1 MTRPTARTRR
11 HQLLAR
17 SALAGLG
24 VAVAIGAS
32 PALAQVTGVGTITST
47 DSNSGPVGVV
57 SGSGATDI
65 TTGASRSIV
74 NWTSLSVTPTEALN
88 FYFNNRSDIVLN
100 RVAGSASIDGILNGC
115 LATCG
120 TTGGNIWILSAGGVV
135 IGGNAQI
142 STGGFLA
149 STGGLTDT
157 DFLDGDMNFAFTGA
171 ANGSTISV
179 ASGAQITT
187 NGGTLALI
195 APVVTTAAGSTLT
208 GSGGG
213 DVVYGSAQNYNVT
226 FAPTGADDLDLIS
239 FQVPAQTDGAGGTPG
254 LTLNGTTTANQ
265 VFAAVVSKS
274 SVATSIL
281 LGGAIT
287 ATAASGENGDI
298 VLSAGSGFTNG
309 VADTPMGFDGS
320 ITQNTTSTLTADNIT
335 LRASDDI
342 AVDEITATG
351 RVWLDS
357 QWGGISQT
365 GAITANV
372 LRAEAGGDVILTNT
386 GNDFNFLTYIEA
398 QGLTGIDIVDAD
410 GFVIDSYI
418 YHFGGGTRTASLTAL
433 TGSISATGSGVI
445 NVGTLNVSAAGG
457 SIDLGSAANNTI
469 NLGTITAGAGD
480 FSYRSLL
487 DVNLAGVITAS
498 NVTLNSSAGAI
509 TESGGGAILASS
521 LTASA
526 STGISLSNANNDVST
541 IAGLSN
547 SGSGDV
553 VYGQADG
560 FQITG
565 AVTAVGQGLSLSST
579 NGSITQTATG
589 IITTDLLNASAGD
602 DLILDQANVVGG
614 VGNLM
619 AGGGAGDDLV
629 FNSTVG
635 FGISG
640 TVGGDDVT
648 LTSGGSIG
656 QGATSRVIA
665 NLLTLDAAG
674 GIDLG
679 NFSFGTGNDI
689 DALGLVTAG
698 GAVSIGAISAID
710 LTADIDTNGGN
721 LSLISRLGISQ
732 SGGVLRVN
740 TLSGQVFTGTF
751 TLNQANEVTALGHIF
766 ADGAGGFT
774 FRNTGDVI
782 LNGLMQASGDTI
794 SLTSDTGAVVQN
806 GPGITAGALS
816 VSAQTGISLDRSNG
830 FGALTALTTA
840 AGDITF
846 RNFGG
851 FDLAG
856 AVSGDRVSLTSTAG
870 AITQSGGSITADFLT
885 ASAGGALTL
894 GQTNA
899 VATLGVLTAGG
910 TGDIT
915 FVNSGDLELTGD
927 ITSGSGGGVSITST
941 GGAIDQAL
949 GAITADWLKLNAAT
963 TITQASGATL
973 TSTALSLTSG
983 GNVSLGEAN
992 SFTAIYD
999 LAVGGD
1005 LTLRN
1010 AGSIDMGPTLS
1021 GFYNSGGALTL
1032 TSDTGSI
1039 TTTGAGVVTSRLT
1052 ASAAGSITLDGT
1064 IASLGDVTAGGNIL
1078 LNTYTTAMDLTGD
1091 VTGSGV
1097 SLYADGAVTQSGGK
1111 IDASRL
1117 NVITNGAI
1125 SLTGANE
1132 IDVVGRLETDQ
1143 VLSGTGADI
1152 TLRNVGNIVLDYM
1165 VGAPGATVTLT
1176 SDTGAITQTG
1186 FGTLTANR
1194 LVASAAG
1201 NITLYDGVNNVA
1213 TIGGLASVSGDIV
1226 YRDVDSFDLQGD
1238 ITANSAFRGVMLVA
1252 AGSGTITQTSGVL
1265 DVGYFRGVTGGS
1277 ITLGGANQIR
1287 RLISTLIGNGAL
1299 TLNTTTG
1306 LSVDG
1311 TVSAN
1316 TVSLTSAGA
1325 ITQANNA
1332 QIWTTTLNASA
1343 VTGINLAYSG
1353 FGANNIGNLGVISN
1367 TTSGGITI
1375 ANSYPFM
1382 NLTGNI
1388 TAAGQAVSLSNAMA
1402 GITQTGGIVTADTL
1416 SLSATGGISVTG
1428 NNLVGSLG
1436 AVTAGGNFA
1445 FTNVGDI
1452 DLTGNVDVGAN
1463 TVSLISTI
1471 GHIFQPGGIITANV
1485 LNLSAGGSGG
1495 ISLNRANA
1503 VTSLGAVTSNG
1514 HILFRNAGDVVV
1526 GGDIIANGFDVTL
1539 RSNSGSITQTA
1550 GNDITSNSLQVIAQT
1565 GATLTNAGNAI
1576 NELAWVDVSSGG
1588 FAFSQTGGFQIGG
1601 PVLASGQT
1609 VSLTSLSGAI
1619 TQNSGSVLQART
1631 LNASAAGTL
1640 TLNQANNV
1648 TNLGVISTG
1657 GSFLFRDVDGF
1668 NLTGNVTAASQVV
1681 MLAQSGS
1688 IEQTGGII
1696 TADDINAMASVDILL
1711 GGANQIN
1718 TISALSASRNLLYRQ
1733 VGDLSVPTISA
1744 SGTVSLYSTTGDI
1757 TQTGTI
1763 TADTLVLGAGDDIIL
1778 GQNFITKL
1786 GQIDAGGDFTA
1797 ADANGLSVGALG
1809 LTGNIT
1815 VGGAMTLVNPGAI
1828 FQTSSTAIIA
1838 GSLFIDTDGAL
1849 SATGANSI
1857 SGNTRLSATG
1867 VAFNAVGD
1875 LTLQVNV
1882 TGFATIVSDGAVE
1895 IGGVGASTGDTLSIE
1910 AANGISQTQTLT
1922 FTNFGNLTNTTA
1934 GGIDLTNSSWL
1945 NLTGA
1950 INAANQYVALNVVTG
1965 GILQMSGST
1974 ITAQRL
1980 GMTTTQGALLGEMNN
1995 VAELG
2000 DVNVGT
2006 HNLLFRTLGDLL
2018 IDGDVTSALSVNL
2031 TSATGSIGQS
2041 AGSDITA
2048 GTLYVMAE
2056 TGISLT
2062 NAGNDV
2068 GMLGT
2073 MINLGSSGGIAYAQT
2088 DGFQIDSVVRALNQT
2103 VSLTSIAGG
2112 ISETGTVFAQIEAGT
2127 LNISAGGAVTLHRG
2141 NDVNNLGV
2149 VSAVGGFTFN
2159 DTDGFNLTGNVTG
2172 GGAVVLDAQ
2181 AGSIVQTG
2189 GVITATS
2196 IDAAAAGNLDLGSAN
2211 VVGAVTALSAGGDIL
2226 YRQVGNLSVP
2236 AITASGSLSLYST
2249 TGSISQTGALS
2260 AATLN
2265 LGAAT
2270 GILLGNG
2277 GNDIGALGNLSNAPS
2292 GNITFL
2298 NVDGFDLTGAITAG
2312 GSQFVS
2318 LSALSGGITQQAG
2331 GSITAQALSVVA
2343 WDGATLGGDNDVDA
2357 LGVIIGGPSF
2367 VFNDIDDVDISG
2379 ALNAQAADLTAGGAI
2394 TQSTGSLNVGT
2405 LSLTAASVALD
2416 GSNTITMLGDVDVTG
2431 NMSLSDV
2438 DGITLDGVQAVDG
2451 TLALTA
2457 GTFVTQQGG
2466 GLEVG
2471 RLEIDAGTGVA
2482 INLTANDIDTLGDI
2496 TSTSGSISII
2506 KNAFGPLVIDGDI
2519 SAAASGQTIYINGF
2533 ASGITMTAAGSLT
2546 AGANIDLVAGGN
2558 LVLGDINA
2566 GGTLNILAAGS
2577 SVSSLAAPTIVA
2589 ARLTGTATAG
2599 SFILTG
2605 ANIDID
2611 QIGNIEVGNTFSIT
2625 GNNGPLELAGVIT
2638 AQTVSLG
2645 TTGALTQL
2653 GGNVDTTTGSF
2664 SAGGALT
2671 MTTLNS
2677 VDTVS
2682 LNGASITYN
2691 GSGSFAANVVTS
2703 TGAVSLTSSGKI
2715 TQTAL
2720 TGRIV
2725 ADSLT
2730 ASAATGLEFFGGQN
2744 DIRLLAG
2751 LSSTSG
2757 GVTYRDMG
2765 GFQITGN
2772 IDAAGQTVELVSDGT
2787 GADGTDVTQSGG
2799 VITANR
2805 LQGTSAGDLLF
2816 ASANVVGQL
2825 GYLNAGGNIRYR
2837 GAASFT
2843 LQDNVN
2849 ASGGLILNS
2858 DTGSIQQ
2865 FGGSIIANGFA
2876 GTAAQGISLSRVN
2889 DVNFLGAVDS
2899 GAGDFNFRDDN
2910 SFDIAGLITSDT
2922 SIMLQAGGSIN
2933 QTSGSIVTGSL
2944 SIFTNG
2950 AAFLNGAGNDI
2961 DNLGLS
2967 TVMNGMLFIDIDGF
2981 TINDRIFSTALV
2993 SLGATTGD
3001 ILEVAGGY
3009 VSSQGLSVYAS
3020 AGEVDFSGDN
3030 VIGTIGDLVAD
3041 DDLTFHEV
3049 DGFTMSGTITGD
3061 AIKLTVAGGGINQTG
3076 GVITGDSLQVSAVT
3090 GISLAQAG
3098 NDVDTVLGLSTSSG
3112 GITLADADDLRI
3124 DGSVTATGQGVAFY
3138 VGGDL
3143 TQSFTGVITAG
3154 MVYGTAGGDFALSDA
3169 INTFGQLGT
3178 INADRIAIN
3187 TTGGLNLTSDLT
3199 ATSGVELKADNF
3211 ITQSTGAAITG
3222 TTLRAQADGD
3232 IILDQANDLDSIT
3245 LLYSDL
3251 GDITYNDVDGFSLDG
3266 GGYSDFWSSGVFI
3279 LTAGGTGDITQTGA
3293 ALRAGTLLVNAG
3305 GNVTLDLD
3313 NRIDLL
3319 GDSSAGGSL
3328 FKVVNLGNLTIAGD
3342 ISVAGATGSVE
3353 LISQTGEVEQTSG
3366 EIDAYKVGGASAG
3379 DFILTDFTG
3388 VLGDITTTAGDIDI
3402 SNAGDIVLF
3411 GTLHTD
3417 NADNVTL
3424 NSTGGSI
3431 FHGSG
3436 RVETGTLTLEA
3447 AIGIALDGAQGND
3460 IERLGTV
3467 STYSNFAFRN
3477 DDSFE
3482 LTGDIDVTMIGGGVV
3497 LTSDTGAITQTDG
3510 VITAYGLNLRAVTGL
3525 DLTSAN
3531 MVSQLSLTNS
3541 GVGDVYVFN
3550 GRTITVGTAS
3560 NLGGVL
3566 EIGATAGDILATG
3579 GIEAATIRLIS
3590 AAGIEVAG
3598 LEATGDI
3605 LVDATNGDAVVGAI
3619 VVGDDATVQAVN
3631 GSARVGSALLLGSAD
3646 NEANGQNL
3654 IIAAGSGDAVLGAED
3669 EASITA
3675 GADLFR
3681 VSGVG
3686 GVFVSSVSGNAS
3698 AFLDSTNTRV
3708 SLTATNGDAAYVVAA
3723 GDLLA
3728 GNVSGLNVSLKAAN
3742 GLVDANSVTVGGGDY
3757 TLYGQ
3762 DFSAGAFG
3770 FTGAARDI
3778 AVTDTSGDLTIT
3790 ANLLAQRDLTIAVL
3804 SGDLIGVGPAGVGAG
3819 VGGSGDLSVEAQNIV
3834 IDAIGATGDVTLDV
3848 GATGDVDVGVLFV
3861 GADYNLTGGSFSAGA
3876 LSPIGPMAGTW
3887 TLVDGGGFNFSG
3899 LTLTY
3904 NGDIDISAGDDIT
3917 GGNVQ
3922 SINGSVTIYGPSAID
3937 IQNLYAATD
3946 ITVTTTGD
3954 LTLDSA
3960 TAYGGD
3966 ISVTGGDSLT
3976 VEGFLDA
3983 AGDVTARATGG
3994 TADVAAATSG
4004 GSIIVATT
4012 GGDAILG
4019 AASLTGATGDLTVFA
4034 DGGGD
4039 VIFGVLD
4046 YSTVSTDNVFSRAA
4060 GSTGTVT
4067 LASITGDVTA
4077 NLWSSARI
4085 DMVQAYLD
4093 AEVSTETGDLDIGQ
4107 IVSAGGEIY
4116 AEAVDGDLT
4125 VGEAFAST
4133 GFLGLYSGGDLTIL
4147 DSAFGD
4153 AGVEIETAGLLDAS
4167 LASAI
4172 TSGGDMSL
4180 TGGSVQVTDVAA
4192 EGDLSIAAVGTGG
4205 DVYVEFAETEGLL
4218 IIGALDGAATLRAA
4232 EVADGIQL
4240 FAFGDVTLGADSR
4253 SLITSDN
4260 RATITVGGCGCGP
4273 GDITVVSQDGDVR
4286 VNLNAVTG
4294 VFDAIG
4300 AGINGDVDVT
4310 LMTGNLTIADLAG
4323 YNITVDVQAGTLE
4336 TGYGDPSTYGVFL
4349 SGGNYNVTA
4358 NSFLGNALTPNLP
4371 FATMNDYVVVQRLG
4385 ALDMTGM
4392 SVTAQGEI
4400 LINVRNGALTGDA
4413 QLTADGNISVSARGI
4428 AVDTVDAGGDV
4439 TLNAATDNINVAT
4452 GVTVDGDY
4460 TLTGG
4465 NFLGATLSPL
4475 GLKAGDLLITDTVGD
4490 FDYSA
4495 VSLSYGGDITLFTQV
4510 GSIIGGDI
4518 TSATGDIYL
4527 QGQNGVLVEDL
4538 SAVNGQVDAYAYG
4551 AAGVLVTSATAND
4564 RINIYTIGGGARL
4577 GAAALLGTGSNALSL
4592 NASTTGAAVLGAAN
4606 PGAITGLHT
4615 FTSAGSTTEASVQAT
4630 SGTATVNLYSAEGP
4644 LRVSGGGDVAVAVL
4658 DGDLELASA
4667 YSANGRIDVD
4677 GPNGQLTIGALY
4689 ALTDVDIT
4697 GVDVALNDAT
4707 IGGDLTV
4714 DATGDI
4720 AFDGPAGSLL
4730 GRVKVTGDVT
4740 LVAAGGVSQDSDAGI
4755 LASSLTLN
4763 AGDGASLLG
4772 VNQITELLDITVA
4785 SGGFSYRGVAS
4796 AGYYISGTINAAGQ
4810 TVELRAD
4817 NGPIGETAGGR
4828 IIAQRLTGSAG
4839 GHVTLMR
4846 DNEIAELGDFEAGGG
4861 SILALNVDGHLTID
4875 GTVGAFGLAIHA
4887 DGMTIAST
4895 GQVLASGPGD
4905 AIVLAS
4911 NGTFTNNSG
4920 ADALLATGGRWLIYT
4935 QAYNDPT
4942 GSTAAD
4948 NYGGLDGKSYYG
4960 TSYDVS
4966 TLSFSGPINAGNR
4979 FVHAYQPILTV
4990 TPNSLTT
4997 TYNGQIPTL
5006 TALLTGLVNGDLA
5019 ADAWSG
5025 SPLISGA
5032 TSKNVGTYGLIAS
5045 LGTLL
5050 SDMNYG
5056 FAFGTG
5062 SLTIDPKVISG
5073 TVVADDKTYDGADD
5087 ATGSIILTGVVT
5099 GDDLTA
5105 SATYSFDDRNAGV
5118 GKTVT
5123 ANGAA
5128 LGGVDA
5134 GNYVLDPLATTI
5146 ADILRKVLTGT
5157 VIADN
5162 KTYDGSGAA
5171 TGSVTLGGVVAG
5183 DTVSAVGG
5191 TYAFAD
5197 KNAGA
5202 GKTVTASGVGL
5213 TGADAANYDLGPL
5226 ATAVADILRKSITGA
5241 LTADDKTYDGGLTT
5255 TGSIGLT
5262 GVIAGDTVDASGTYA
5277 FGDKT
5282 AGAGKTVTASGVTLS
5297 GADADNYDLTA
5308 VATSIAD
5315 ILRKAL
5321 TGAVVADDKT
5331 YDGGAGATGSITLD
5345 GLVAGDTVQADG
5357 TLTFAD
5363 RNAGVDKVV
5372 TASGVVLSGADA
5384 ANYDLGPIA
5393 AAVADILRRQLTGT
5407 LTADGKTYDG
5417 TTTAAGS
5424 IALAGIVAGDTVGA
5438 TGTFAFAD
5446 KNAGAG
5452 KAVTATTTALT
5463 GADAGNYV
5471 LDPVAA
5477 AVADIL
5483 RKAITASLIIDDK
5496 TYDGTT
5502 TGTGSVT
5509 LAGVI
5514 AGDTVG
5520 AGGTYSFADANAGA
5534 DKTVTVSGVTLNG
5547 ADAGN
5552 YTLTGVPGTS
5562 IADILR
5568 RQVTVT
5574 ADDRFKLFG
5583 QIDPALTYTVTSG
5596 SVVVGDSFTGF
5607 IARVAGEMYGT
5618 YAIGQGDLAL
5628 SQNYVLT
5635 FIPGE
5640 FEVRVLPSGGQDGS
5654 AALKYLRKP
5663 ASWTLNWD
5671 PSANLTGDGEP
5682 ICIDPICPGDVGEND
5697 AADESL
5703 VQTASLAGWRRF
5715 LPGAMFGV
5723 KVSVD

>member
-1 MTRPTARTRR
+1 MGRHQPDRRDHRQRAEGRGGRRRHPHQHRQRLQLRDLYRGPGPDRHRHRRRGRLRHRQLHLPFRRRDPDGQPDRPDRLDQCDRLRR
-11 HQLLAR
+11 HQCRDAERERGRRLHRPRLRGQQHHQPRHDHRRRRRFQLPVPARREPRRRHHRQQRHPELQRRRDHRERRRGHPGLEPHRLGFDRHQPLQRQQRRLHHRRPEQQRQRRCRLWPGRRLPDHRRCDRRRPGPKPVLHERLDHPDRDRDHHHRPAQRQRGRRPDPRPGQCRRRRRQPDGRGRRRGRLRHQRHGRRRRRHPDQWRVDRPGRDKSGHRQPADPRRRRRHRPGQLLLRDRQRHRRAGPGDRRRRCVHRRHLGHRPDRRHRHQRWKPVAHLAAGHQPVGRRAQGQHLERPGLYRDLHAEPGQRGHGPRPYLRGRRGGLHLPQHGRRHPEWPHAGFWRHHLPDVGHRRRRAERPRHNRGSAERIRANRDQPRPLQRLRRAHGADHRRRRHHLPQLRRLRPCRRGLRGPCEPHLHRRRHHPERREHHRRFPHRLGGRRPHPGPDQRGRDPGRPHGGRDGRHHLRQQRRPRADWRYHLRLGRRRVDHLDRRRDR
-17 SALAGLG
+17 SG
-24 VAVAIGAS
+24 
-32 PALAQVTGVGTITST
+32 PRRDHRRLAQ
-47 DSNSGPVGVV
+47 
-57 SGSGATDI
+57 AE
-65 TTGASRSIV
+65 RSHH
-74 NWTSLSVTPTEALN
+74 NHPGQRGDAHQHRA
-88 FYFNNRSDIVLN
+88 FADQRGQ
-100 RVAGSASIDGILNGC
+100 RVAGRGEQLHRH
-115 LATCG
+115 LR
-120 TTGGNIWILSAGGVV
+120 
-135 IGGNAQI
+135 
-142 STGGFLA
+142 
-149 STGGLTDT
+149 
-157 DFLDGDMNFAFTGA
+157 
-171 ANGSTISV
+171 
-179 ASGAQITT
+179 
-187 NGGTLALI
+187 
-195 APVVTTAAGSTLT
+195 
-208 GSGGG
+208 SGGG
-213 DVVYGSAQNYNVT
+213 RRPDAAQRRQHRYGPHAQRFLQLRRRAHPDVRHRQHHHHRRWGGHL
-226 FAPTGADDLDLIS
+226 APDRVRGWFDHPRRHDRLARRRDRRR
-239 FQVPAQTDGAGGTPG
+239 QHPAQYLHHRHGPDRRRHRLRRQPVRRWGGHPERRQDRCEPPQRHHQRRHQPDRRERNRCGRPARDRPG
-254 LTLNGTTTANQ
+254 LERDRRRHH
-265 VFAAVVSKS
+265 AAQCRQYR
-274 SVATSIL
+274 ARL
-281 LGGAIT
+281 HGRGHRR
-287 ATAASGENGDI
+287 DHP
-298 VLSAGSGFTNG
+298 
-309 VADTPMGFDGS
+309 DR
-320 ITQNTTSTLTADNIT
+320 
-335 LRASDDI
+335 LRHA
-342 AVDEITATG
+342 
-351 RVWLDS
+351 
-357 QWGGISQT
+357 
-365 GAITANV
+365 
-372 LRAEAGGDVILTNT
+372 
-386 GNDFNFLTYIEA
+386 
-398 QGLTGIDIVDAD
+398 
-410 GFVIDSYI
+410 
-418 YHFGGGTRTASLTAL
+418 H
-433 TGSISATGSGVI
+433 
-445 NVGTLNVSAAGG
+445 
-457 SIDLGSAANNTI
+457 
-469 NLGTITAGAGD
+469 
-480 FSYRSLL
+480 
-487 DVNLAGVITAS
+487 
-498 NVTLNSSAGAI
+498 
-509 TESGGGAILASS
+509 
-521 LTASA
+521 
-526 STGISLSNANNDVST
+526 
-541 IAGLSN
+541 
-547 SGSGDV
+547 
-553 VYGQADG
+553 
-560 FQITG
+560 
-565 AVTAVGQGLSLSST
+565 
-579 NGSITQTATG
+579 
-589 IITTDLLNASAGD
+589 
-602 DLILDQANVVGG
+602 
-614 VGNLM
+614 
-619 AGGGAGDDLV
+619 
-629 FNSTVG
+629 
-635 FGISG
+635 
-640 TVGGDDVT
+640 
-648 LTSGGSIG
+648 
-656 QGATSRVIA
+656 
-665 NLLTLDAAG
+665 
-674 GIDLG
+674 
-679 NFSFGTGNDI
+679 
-689 DALGLVTAG
+689 
-698 GAVSIGAISAID
+698 
-710 LTADIDTNGGN
+710 
-721 LSLISRLGISQ
+721 
-732 SGGVLRVN
+732 
-740 TLSGQVFTGTF
+740 
-751 TLNQANEVTALGHIF
+751 
-766 ADGAGGFT
+766 
-774 FRNTGDVI
+774 
-782 LNGLMQASGDTI
+782 
-794 SLTSDTGAVVQN
+794 
-806 GPGITAGALS
+806 P
-816 VSAQTGISLDRSNG
+816 
-830 FGALTALTTA
+830 
-840 AGDITF
+840 
-846 RNFGG
+846 
-851 FDLAG
+851 
-856 AVSGDRVSLTSTAG
+856 
-870 AITQSGGSITADFLT
+870 
-885 ASAGGALTL
+885 
-894 GQTNA
+894 
-899 VATLGVLTAGG
+899 
-910 TGDIT
+910 
-915 FVNSGDLELTGD
+915 
-927 ITSGSGGGVSITST
+927 
-941 GGAIDQAL
+941 
-949 GAITADWLKLNAAT
+949 
-963 TITQASGATL
+963 
-973 TSTALSLTSG
+973 
-983 GNVSLGEAN
+983 
-992 SFTAIYD
+992 
-999 LAVGGD
+999 
-1005 LTLRN
+1005 
-1010 AGSIDMGPTLS
+1010 
-1021 GFYNSGGALTL
+1021 
-1032 TSDTGSI
+1032 
-1039 TTTGAGVVTSRLT
+1039 
-1052 ASAAGSITLDGT
+1052 
-1064 IASLGDVTAGGNIL
+1064 
-1078 LNTYTTAMDLTGD
+1078 
-1091 VTGSGV
+1091 
-1097 SLYADGAVTQSGGK
+1097 
-1111 IDASRL
+1111 
-1117 NVITNGAI
+1117 
-1125 SLTGANE
+1125 
-1132 IDVVGRLETDQ
+1132 
-1143 VLSGTGADI
+1143 
-1152 TLRNVGNIVLDYM
+1152 
-1165 VGAPGATVTLT
+1165 
-1176 SDTGAITQTG
+1176 
-1186 FGTLTANR
+1186 NR

-1763 TADTLVLGAGDDIIL
+1763 TADTLVLGAGDD
-1778 GQNFITKL
+1778 
-1786 GQIDAGGDFTA
+1786 FTA

-2149 VSAVGGFTFN
+2149 DSAVGGFTFN

-3020 AGEVDFSGDN
+3020 AGEVDFYGDN

-3222 TTLRAQADGD
+3222 T
-3232 IILDQANDLDSIT
+3232 
-3245 LLYSDL
+3245 
-3251 GDITYNDVDGFSLDG
+3251 
-3266 GGYSDFWSSGVFI
+3266 
-3279 LTAGGTGDITQTGA
+3279 
-3293 ALRAGTLLVNAG
+3293 
-3305 GNVTLDLD
+3305 
-3313 NRIDLL
+3313 
-3319 GDSSAGGSL
+3319 
-3328 FKVVNLGNLTIAGD
+3328 
-3342 ISVAGATGSVE
+3342 
-3353 LISQTGEVEQTSG
+3353 
-3366 EIDAYKVGGASAG
+3366 
-3379 DFILTDFTG
+3379 
-3388 VLGDITTTAGDIDI
+3388 
-3402 SNAGDIVLF
+3402 
-3411 GTLHTD
+3411 
-3417 NADNVTL
+3417 
-3424 NSTGGSI
+3424 
-3431 FHGSG
+3431 
-3436 RVETGTLTLEA
+3436 
-3447 AIGIALDGAQGND
+3447 
-3460 IERLGTV
+3460 
-3467 STYSNFAFRN
+3467 
-3477 DDSFE
+3477 
-3482 LTGDIDVTMIGGGVV
+3482 
-3497 LTSDTGAITQTDG
+3497 
-3510 VITAYGLNLRAVTGL
+3510 
-3525 DLTSAN
+3525 
-3531 MVSQLSLTNS
+3531 
-3541 GVGDVYVFN
+3541 
-3550 GRTITVGTAS
+3550 
-3560 NLGGVL
+3560 
-3566 EIGATAGDILATG
+3566 
-3579 GIEAATIRLIS
+3579 
-3590 AAGIEVAG
+3590 
-3598 LEATGDI
+3598 
-3605 LVDATNGDAVVGAI
+3605 
-3619 VVGDDATVQAVN
+3619 
-3631 GSARVGSALLLGSAD
+3631 
-3646 NEANGQNL
+3646 
-3654 IIAAGSGDAVLGAED
+3654 
-3669 EASITA
+3669 
-3675 GADLFR
+3675 
-3681 VSGVG
+3681 
-3686 GVFVSSVSGNAS
+3686 
-3698 AFLDSTNTRV
+3698 
-3708 SLTATNGDAAYVVAA
+3708 
-3723 GDLLA
+3723 
-3728 GNVSGLNVSLKAAN
+3728 
-3742 GLVDANSVTVGGGDY
+3742 
-3757 TLYGQ
+3757 
-3762 DFSAGAFG
+3762 
-3770 FTGAARDI
+3770 
-3778 AVTDTSGDLTIT
+3778 
-3790 ANLLAQRDLTIAVL
+3790 
-3804 SGDLIGVGPAGVGAG
+3804 
-3819 VGGSGDLSVEAQNIV
+3819 
-3834 IDAIGATGDVTLDV
+3834 
-3848 GATGDVDVGVLFV
+3848 
-3861 GADYNLTGGSFSAGA
+3861 
-3876 LSPIGPMAGTW
+3876 
-3887 TLVDGGGFNFSG
+3887 
-3899 LTLTY
+3899 
-3904 NGDIDISAGDDIT
+3904 
-3917 GGNVQ
+3917 
-3922 SINGSVTIYGPSAID
+3922 
-3937 IQNLYAATD
+3937 
-3946 ITVTTTGD
+3946 
-3954 LTLDSA
+3954 
-3960 TAYGGD
+3960 
-3966 ISVTGGDSLT
+3966 
-3976 VEGFLDA
+3976 
-3983 AGDVTARATGG
+3983 
-3994 TADVAAATSG
+3994 
-4004 GSIIVATT
+4004 
-4012 GGDAILG
+4012 
-4019 AASLTGATGDLTVFA
+4019 
-4034 DGGGD
+4034 
-4039 VIFGVLD
+4039 
-4046 YSTVSTDNVFSRAA
+4046 
-4060 GSTGTVT
+4060 
-4067 LASITGDVTA
+4067 
-4077 NLWSSARI
+4077 
-4085 DMVQAYLD
+4085 
-4093 AEVSTETGDLDIGQ
+4093 
-4107 IVSAGGEIY
+4107 
-4116 AEAVDGDLT
+4116 
-4125 VGEAFAST
+4125 
-4133 GFLGLYSGGDLTIL
+4133 
-4147 DSAFGD
+4147 
-4153 AGVEIETAGLLDAS
+4153 
-4167 LASAI
+4167 
-4172 TSGGDMSL
+4172 
-4180 TGGSVQVTDVAA
+4180 
-4192 EGDLSIAAVGTGG
+4192 
-4205 DVYVEFAETEGLL
+4205 
-4218 IIGALDGAATLRAA
+4218 
-4232 EVADGIQL
+4232 
-4240 FAFGDVTLGADSR
+4240 
-4253 SLITSDN
+4253 
-4260 RATITVGGCGCGP
+4260 
-4273 GDITVVSQDGDVR
+4273 
-4286 VNLNAVTG
+4286 
-4294 VFDAIG
+4294 
-4300 AGINGDVDVT
+4300 
-4310 LMTGNLTIADLAG
+4310 
-4323 YNITVDVQAGTLE
+4323 
-4336 TGYGDPSTYGVFL
+4336 
-4349 SGGNYNVTA
+4349 
-4358 NSFLGNALTPNLP
+4358 
-4371 FATMNDYVVVQRLG
+4371 
-4385 ALDMTGM
+4385 
-4392 SVTAQGEI
+4392 
-4400 LINVRNGALTGDA
+4400 
-4413 QLTADGNISVSARGI
+4413 
-4428 AVDTVDAGGDV
+4428 
-4439 TLNAATDNINVAT
+4439 
-4452 GVTVDGDY
+4452 
-4460 TLTGG
+4460 
-4465 NFLGATLSPL
+4465 
-4475 GLKAGDLLITDTVGD
+4475 
-4490 FDYSA
+4490 
-4495 VSLSYGGDITLFTQV
+4495 
-4510 GSIIGGDI
+4510 
-4518 TSATGDIYL
+4518 
-4527 QGQNGVLVEDL
+4527 
-4538 SAVNGQVDAYAYG
+4538 
-4551 AAGVLVTSATAND
+4551 
-4564 RINIYTIGGGARL
+4564 
-4577 GAAALLGTGSNALSL
+4577 
-4592 NASTTGAAVLGAAN
+4592 
-4606 PGAITGLHT
+4606 
-4615 FTSAGSTTEASVQAT
+4615 
-4630 SGTATVNLYSAEGP
+4630 
-4644 LRVSGGGDVAVAVL
+4644 
-4658 DGDLELASA
+4658 
-4667 YSANGRIDVD
+4667 
-4677 GPNGQLTIGALY
+4677 
-4689 ALTDVDIT
+4689 
-4697 GVDVALNDAT
+4697 
-4707 IGGDLTV
+4707 
-4714 DATGDI
+4714 
-4720 AFDGPAGSLL
+4720 
-4730 GRVKVTGDVT
+4730 
-4740 LVAAGGVSQDSDAGI
+4740 
-4755 LASSLTLN
+4755 
-4763 AGDGASLLG
+4763 
-4772 VNQITELLDITVA
+4772 
-4785 SGGFSYRGVAS
+4785 
-4796 AGYYISGTINAAGQ
+4796 
-4810 TVELRAD
+4810 
-4817 NGPIGETAGGR
+4817 
-4828 IIAQRLTGSAG
+4828 
-4839 GHVTLMR
+4839 
-4846 DNEIAELGDFEAGGG
+4846 
-4861 SILALNVDGHLTID
+4861 
-4875 GTVGAFGLAIHA
+4875 
-4887 DGMTIAST
+4887 
-4895 GQVLASGPGD
+4895 
-4905 AIVLAS
+4905 
-4911 NGTFTNNSG
+4911 
-4920 ADALLATGGRWLIYT
+4920 
-4935 QAYNDPT
+4935 
-4942 GSTAAD
+4942 
-4948 NYGGLDGKSYYG
+4948 
-4960 TSYDVS
+4960 
-4966 TLSFSGPINAGNR
+4966 
-4979 FVHAYQPILTV
+4979 
-4990 TPNSLTT
+4990 
-4997 TYNGQIPTL
+4997 
-5006 TALLTGLVNGDLA
+5006 
-5019 ADAWSG
+5019 
-5025 SPLISGA
+5025 
-5032 TSKNVGTYGLIAS
+5032 
-5045 LGTLL
+5045 
-5050 SDMNYG
+5050 
-5056 FAFGTG
+5056 
-5062 SLTIDPKVISG
+5062 
-5073 TVVADDKTYDGADD
+5073 
-5087 ATGSIILTGVVT
+5087 
-5099 GDDLTA
+5099 
-5105 SATYSFDDRNAGV
+5105 
-5118 GKTVT
+5118 
-5123 ANGAA
+5123 
-5128 LGGVDA
+5128 
-5134 GNYVLDPLATTI
+5134 
-5146 ADILRKVLTGT
+5146 
-5157 VIADN
+5157 
-5162 KTYDGSGAA
+5162 
-5171 TGSVTLGGVVAG
+5171 
-5183 DTVSAVGG
+5183 
-5191 TYAFAD
+5191 
-5197 KNAGA
+5197 
-5202 GKTVTASGVGL
+5202 
-5213 TGADAANYDLGPL
+5213 
-5226 ATAVADILRKSITGA
+5226 
-5241 LTADDKTYDGGLTT
+5241 
-5255 TGSIGLT
+5255 
-5262 GVIAGDTVDASGTYA
+5262 
-5277 FGDKT
+5277 
-5282 AGAGKTVTASGVTLS
+5282 
-5297 GADADNYDLTA
+5297 
-5308 VATSIAD
+5308 
-5315 ILRKAL
+5315 
-5321 TGAVVADDKT
+5321 
-5331 YDGGAGATGSITLD
+5331 
-5345 GLVAGDTVQADG
+5345 
-5357 TLTFAD
+5357 
-5363 RNAGVDKVV
+5363 
-5372 TASGVVLSGADA
+5372 
-5384 ANYDLGPIA
+5384 
-5393 AAVADILRRQLTGT
+5393 
-5407 LTADGKTYDG
+5407 
-5417 TTTAAGS
+5417 
-5424 IALAGIVAGDTVGA
+5424 
-5438 TGTFAFAD
+5438 
-5446 KNAGAG
+5446 
-5452 KAVTATTTALT
+5452 
-5463 GADAGNYV
+5463 
-5471 LDPVAA
+5471 
-5477 AVADIL
+5477 
-5483 RKAITASLIIDDK
+5483 
-5496 TYDGTT
+5496 
-5502 TGTGSVT
+5502 
-5509 LAGVI
+5509 
-5514 AGDTVG
+5514 
-5520 AGGTYSFADANAGA
+5520 
-5534 DKTVTVSGVTLNG
+5534 
-5547 ADAGN
+5547 
-5552 YTLTGVPGTS
+5552 
-5562 IADILR
+5562 
-5568 RQVTVT
+5568 
-5574 ADDRFKLFG
+5574 
-5583 QIDPALTYTVTSG
+5583 
-5596 SVVVGDSFTGF
+5596 
-5607 IARVAGEMYGT
+5607 
-5618 YAIGQGDLAL
+5618 
-5628 SQNYVLT
+5628 
-5635 FIPGE
+5635 
-5640 FEVRVLPSGGQDGS
+5640 
-5654 AALKYLRKP
+5654 
-5663 ASWTLNWD
+5663 
-5671 PSANLTGDGEP
+5671 
-5682 ICIDPICPGDVGEND
+5682 
-5697 AADESL
+5697 
-5703 VQTASLAGWRRF
+5703 
-5715 LPGAMFGV
+5715 
-5723 KVSVD
+5723 